1 MVNRDPLNKLTTIP
15 PMIAVSKPIIGGKS
29 DALAI
34 PKLKGSANKK
44 TINPE
49 AASEA
54 KFSFNPAKPS
64 LGNSI
69 LFFILINSEVIKNIC
84 LKIRH
89 GFYS

>member
-1 MVNRDPLNKLTTIP
+1 MMAVNK
-15 PMIAVSKPIIGGKS
+15 PMMGGKS

-49 AASEA
+49 AASDA
-54 KFSFNPAKPS
+54 KFSFRPARPS

-69 LFFILINSEVIKNIC
+69 LFFILIIELS
-84 LKIRH
+84 
-89 GFYS
+89 Y